1 MLDSLNYM
9 IAGYVLALLIM
20 GSFVMY
26 VVVRQRQLKAES
38 AELKALLDENTK
50 S

>member
-9 IAGYVLALLIM
+9 IVGYVLALLIM
-20 GSFVMY
+20 GGFAAY

-38 AELKALLDENTK
+38 AELKALLDDNSK